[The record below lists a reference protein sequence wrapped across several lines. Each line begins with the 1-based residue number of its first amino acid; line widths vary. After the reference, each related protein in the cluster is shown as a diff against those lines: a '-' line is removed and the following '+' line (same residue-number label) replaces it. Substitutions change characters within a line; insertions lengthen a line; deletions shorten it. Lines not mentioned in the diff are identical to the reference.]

1 MDIDAT
7 KTPRTHAAWKKAYD
21 VQELAKFMV
30 ELSQQLEV
38 ELNTAIVNEAFAE
51 NKTYTL
57 EKQLKQA
64 NERIKQRDEWNERLD
79 ERIDRLEEK
88 IIFLSEIRQEA
99 GVQDANLREKLS
111 AANERIKRLEEMYE
125 GEIGENEQFLG
136 SNLKGLLIREINECN
151 KIIRQQQL
159 LDEENLM
166 LKNRIKQLEVALV
179 ATAMIIGPPG
189 HSEWATDDEINH
201 AWGLYI
207 QTKEIKP

>member
-64 NERIKQRDEWNERLD
+64 NERIK
-79 ERIDRLEEK
+79 
-88 IIFLSEIRQEA
+88 
-99 GVQDANLREKLS
+99 
-111 AANERIKRLEEMYE
+111 RLEEMYE
-125 GEIGENEQFLG
+125 GEIGERPEFLG
-136 SNLKGLLIREINECN
+136 SNLKGLLIRE
-151 KIIRQQQL
+151 L
-159 LDEENLM
+159 NLAN
-166 LKNRIKQLEVALV
+166 NRIKQLEKALE

-189 HSEWATDDEINH
+189 HLEWATDDEINH

-207 QTKEIKP
+207 QTKEAKL

>member
-64 NERIKQRDEWNERLD
+64 NERIN
-79 ERIDRLEEK
+79 
-88 IIFLSEIRQEA
+88 
-99 GVQDANLREKLS
+99 
-111 AANERIKRLEEMYE
+111 RLEEMYE

-166 LKNRIKQLEVALV
+166 LKNRIKQLEVALE

-189 HSEWATDDEINH
+189 HSEWATDDEINR

-207 QTKEIKP
+207 QTKEAKL